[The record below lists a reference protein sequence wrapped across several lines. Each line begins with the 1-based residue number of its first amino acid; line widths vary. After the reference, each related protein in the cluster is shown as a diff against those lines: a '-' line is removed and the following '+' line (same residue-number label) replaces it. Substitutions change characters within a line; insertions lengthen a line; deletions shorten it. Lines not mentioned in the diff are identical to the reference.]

1 MQKNTLC
8 ILQNVLIA
16 LPNLQY
22 CKSDA
27 IVYNFK
33 SHKRFLL
40 EIKTNS
46 TEKKNR
52 MNIKLQ
58 KERTD
63 SDSSGEGQKHVNE
76 LKISKPLRRE
86 CKNKS
91 VSFFLDSEIVF

>member
-40 EIKTNS
+40 EIKANS
-46 TEKKNR
+46 TEKKKQNEY
-52 MNIKLQ
+52 KAS
-58 KERTD
+58 ER
-63 SDSSGEGQKHVNE
+63 
-76 LKISKPLRRE
+76 
-86 CKNKS
+86 KN
-91 VSFFLDSEIVF
+91 

>member
-8 ILQNVLIA
+8 ILQNVLTA
-16 LPNLQY
+16 LPNLEY
-22 CKSDA
+22 CKFDA

-63 SDSSGEGQKHVNE
+63 SDSSGEGQKHANE
-76 LKISKPLRRE
+76 LKIKCLFLLR
-86 CKNKS
+86 
-91 VSFFLDSEIVF
+91 

>member
-40 EIKTNS
+40 EIKANS
-46 TEKKNR
+46 TEKKN
-52 MNIKLQ
+52 
-58 KERTD
+58 
-63 SDSSGEGQKHVNE
+63 
-76 LKISKPLRRE
+76 
-86 CKNKS
+86 
-91 VSFFLDSEIVF
+91 

>member
-22 CKSDA
+22 CKFDA

-46 TEKKNR
+46 TEKKT
-52 MNIKLQ
+52 
-58 KERTD
+58 E
-63 SDSSGEGQKHVNE
+63 
-76 LKISKPLRRE
+76 
-86 CKNKS
+86 
-91 VSFFLDSEIVF
+91 